1 MLVQVIRETSCLLN
15 EKNEVKKDIQSLKVF
30 LERSPLSLLPT
41 SQSAGIDAKLTRQV
55 LLAHLRRATG
65 LDVMLPQA
73 LTLSRE
79 RDVPEELDDPRDE
92 VEFWRGMPLLPV
104 GYRGGVNTKPPGNIL
119 LKQTQIKTPLSEM
132 ITQRIQFFRIGWWRW
147 P

>member
-55 LLAHLRRATG
+55 LLAHPQRATH
-65 LDVMLPQA
+65 LDDMLPEA
-73 LTLSRE
+73 LALSRE

-92 VEFWRGMPLLPV
+92 VESWRGMPLLPTGHNCV
-104 GYRGGVNTKPPGNIL
+104 SRARNTMVSKKGNVDG
-119 LKQTQIKTPLSEM
+119 
-132 ITQRIQFFRIGWWRW
+132 ITQ
-147 P
+147 